1 MGLKKLWSDE
11 EIAVLVVRY
20 PHEPTGVIAEDLGRN
35 FVQVYNKCHQLGLR
49 KTPEFLSSAG
59 RDRIQNLSQVAN
71 RFKPG
76 FEPWNK
82 GISFD
87 SGGRSHET
95 RFKPGSNPKNTLVVG
110 SYRIEKN
117 GILQLKISDSRGNA
131 SKRWRSVH
139 ELVWIE
145 ANGPVPEGH
154 LVIFRRGQT
163 TNKLEEI
170 TLDRIECISR
180 SENMRRNSVHN
191 LPKQL
196 AELVQLRGVLN
207 RQINK
212 KGGK

>member
-1 MGLKKLWSDE
+1 MKRLWSED
-11 EIAVLVVRY
+11 EIAILTARY
-20 PHEPTGVIAEDLGRN
+20 PHEPTEVIAKDLGRTLA
-35 FVQVYNKCHQLGLR
+35 QTYNKCHQIGLR
-49 KTPEFLSSAG
+49 KTPEFLSSAASG
-59 RDRIQNLSQVAN
+59 RLHSMSQVAN

-76 FEPWNK
+76 FSPWNK
-82 GISFD
+82 GISFY

-95 RFKPGSNPKNTLVVG
+95 QFKPGSDPKNTLVVG
-110 SYRIEKN
+110 SFKVSKDD
-117 GILQLKISDSRGNA
+117 ILMVKISAAKGNA

-139 ELVWIE
+139 ERVWVQ

-154 LVIFRRGQT
+154 LVIFKRGMF

-196 AELVQLRGVLN
+196 AELVQLRGALN

-212 KGGK
+212 KGKK